1 MKLLLFVVK
10 TNKRRRRRRN
20 NGYRVNFVVIS
31 EPIYASLFSTK
42 GRAKRPRLATRA
54 RLYYYF
60 GEKQRR
66 DVRYCLPLYCLSFF
80 FFLVKERNKDPL

>member
-1 MKLLLFVVK
+1 MTLLLFVVK

-42 GRAKRPRLATRA
+42 GRAKRVATRA

-80 FFLVKERNKDPL
+80 FFFLAKERNKDPL